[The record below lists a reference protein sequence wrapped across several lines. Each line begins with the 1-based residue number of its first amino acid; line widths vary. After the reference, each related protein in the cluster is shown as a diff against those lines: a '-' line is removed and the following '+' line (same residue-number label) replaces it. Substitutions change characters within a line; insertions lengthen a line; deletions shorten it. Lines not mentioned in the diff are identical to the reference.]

1 MRVATI
7 GISAILCT
15 VAMLIAFFQVWDLQS
30 LIVAGVEGKKDF
42 ETIEHPQMDI
52 LKRVLDMPAHVLILL
67 AVVPGAL
74 AAVGVLRSVLR

>member
-30 LIVAGVEGKKDF
+30 AIMAGIEGEKAVPIK
-42 ETIEHPQMDI
+42 HAQMDI

-67 AVVPGAL
+67 AVAPGGFAV
-74 AAVGVLRSVLR
+74 VGVLRSLLR